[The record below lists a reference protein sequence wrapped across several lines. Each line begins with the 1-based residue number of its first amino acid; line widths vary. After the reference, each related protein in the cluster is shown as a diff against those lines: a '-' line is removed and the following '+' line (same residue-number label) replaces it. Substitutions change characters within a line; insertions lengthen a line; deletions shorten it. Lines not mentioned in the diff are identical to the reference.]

1 MSARNPNRAST
12 VYLGNDGDWHG
23 RVTMGFRDN
32 GAPDRRHVRGKTKSE
47 VVKKV
52 RALERLRNEGAV
64 QRAGQR
70 WTIESWLE
78 HWLENIARAGLRAT
92 SYDAYRTAVRK
103 HLIPNVGKHRLD
115 RLQPEHLE
123 LLYRKMISAGA
134 RPATAHQV
142 HRTIRTALGEALRR
156 GYVSRNVASIA
167 KPPRVEV
174 ELVEPYTLEEIRAIL
189 TTAQQGRN
197 AARWAIALALGL
209 RQGEVLG
216 LKWADV
222 DLDQGLLRIRS
233 TRTRPRYDHGC
244 SGDCGRAP
252 GWCPKRRLVNAETG
266 STKSDAGRRIVAVP
280 PVLVQLLAEHKSAQS
295 RERVAARQFWH
306 EGDWVFTSPT
316 GRPLVPNSDYHRW
329 KALLKAARVRDA
341 RLHDARHT
349 AATVLLILGVPERTV
364 MGIMGWSSTSMA
376 SRYQHV
382 TDPIRRDVAAR
393 VGGLIWVTEQPE
405 SEPTETK
412 TATRV
417 HRGEGT

>member
-156 GYVSRNVASIA
+156 GYVSRNVATIA

-174 ELVEPYTLEEIRAIL
+174 EPVEPYTLEEIRAIL

-222 DLDQGLLRIRS
+222 DLDQSLLRIRS
-233 TRTRPRYDHGC
+233 TRTRPRYEHGC
-244 SGDCGRAP
+244 GGDCDRAP
-252 GWCPKRRLVNAETG
+252 GWCPQRRLINGETMLAAG
-266 STKSDAGRRIVAVP
+266 SSAFHLCWFNYWQNTKCTVARARRGEAG
-280 PVLVQLLAEHKSAQS
+280 LAQ
-295 RERVAARQFWH
+295 
-306 EGDWVFTSPT
+306 GDWVFTSPT

-341 RLHDARHT
+341 RCMTL
-349 AATVLLILGVPERTV
+349 VILPPLC
-364 MGIMGWSSTSMA
+364 S
-376 SRYQHV
+376 
-382 TDPIRRDVAAR
+382 
-393 VGGLIWVTEQPE
+393 
-405 SEPTETK
+405 
-412 TATRV
+412 
-417 HRGEGT
+417 